1 MKASFLQPAL
11 IGGLVVGL
19 LSALPIISGGNLCCC
34 MWLITG
40 GVVAAYVLQQHQAT
54 PITAG
59 DGALAGL
66 LAGLA
71 GAFVYLVVSIPV
83 AILLAPFEQRV
94 YERLL
99 DSMQNVPPQLRGYA
113 ASPIALGVRTMLGF
127 IVMLL
132 LGAIFSTLGGLL
144 GASIFA
150 RKNERVIPSDG
161 GS

>member
-1 MKASFLQPAL
+1 MKASFVQPAL
-11 IGGLVVGL
+11 IGGLVVGV
-19 LSALPIISGGNLCCC
+19 LSALPLISGGNLCCC

-40 GVVAAYVLQQHQAT
+40 GVVAAYVLQQHQST
-54 PITAG
+54 PVTAG
-59 DGALAGL
+59 DGALAGF
-66 LAGLA
+66 LAGIA

-83 AILLAPFEQRV
+83 GFLLAPFEQRV

-113 ASPIALGVRTMLGF
+113 GSPIALGVRTVLGF
-127 IVMLL
+127 IVMLF

-150 RKNERVIPSDG
+150 KKNERVMPSDG